1 MFKKVK
7 KWLGIEGV
15 KLVLVL
21 PDLAFVEVGAVSGK
35 IRFYSKNE
43 QIVKAIKLKMVEKY
57 SRGRGN
63 ERLVD
68 EYVLGEM
75 TLDKTIVVPAEDMV
89 EVSFTLPFQRV
100 DSPVDEFGNKN
111 ILTGGLTK
119 LMKKISK
126 VKSEY
131 RIEAEAKVEGT
142 ALNPFDK
149 KNIRMKG

>member
-15 KLVLVL
+15 KLELVL
-21 PDLAFVEVGAVSGK
+21 PEIAFVEVGAVSGK
-35 IRFYSKNE
+35 IHFYSKNE
-43 QIVKAIKLKMVEKY
+43 QTVKRIKLKMVEKY

-68 EYVLGEM
+68 EYVLGELE
-75 TLDKTIVVPAEDMV
+75 LDKTIHVPAEDLV
-89 EVSFTLPFQRV
+89 EIGFTLPFQKV
-100 DSPVDEFGNKN
+100 NSPMDEFGGKN
-111 ILTGGLTK
+111 FLAGGLSK
-119 LMKKISK
+119 LLKKVSK
-126 VKSEY
+126 VKSEF

-149 KNIRMKG
+149 KNIKMNG

>member
-15 KLVLVL
+15 KLELIL
-21 PDLAFVEVGAVSGK
+21 PELAFVEVGAISGK
-35 IRFYSKNE
+35 IRFYSKND
-43 QIVKAIKLKMVEKY
+43 QVVKQVKLAMIEKY
-57 SRGRGN
+57 SRGRKN

-68 EYVLGEM
+68 EYVLGEL
-75 TLDKTIVVPAEDMV
+75 TLKKNIEVPAERAV
-89 EVSFTLPFQRV
+89 EIGFTLPFQKV
-100 DSPVDEFGNKN
+100 DAPIDEFGNKN
-111 ILTGGLTK
+111 FINSGLTK
-119 LMKKISK
+119 LAKVLRK

-149 KNIRMKG
+149 QEIKLNG